1 MVEIRDESQITDA
14 DAKKQVPMLRSYNT
28 TYLPQQ
34 VTDETETFTITNK
47 YVCKMLKLK
56 KTIDGYVDDGQN
68 VAFSFKIVG
77 KDSNNKEIYTN
88 HIGISFEKNEG
99 VTKEAVLNNIPV
111 AVETIEVTEEYSG
124 NYVQDGPIKITE
136 ITKSDSD
143 GRTAYVIGWQAEANN
158 KHNGHG
164 PGGGVVNKY
173 EHGQSP
179 VQDGGSEP
187 AAEDND

>member
-1 MVEIRDESQITDA
+1 
-14 DAKKQVPMLRSYNT
+14 
-28 TYLPQQ
+28 
-34 VTDETETFTITNK
+34 
-47 YVCKMLKLK
+47 MLKLK
-56 KTIDGYVDDGQN
+56 KNIDGYVDDGQN

-143 GRTAYVIGWQAEANN
+143 GGTAYVVGWQAEANN